1 MKDQIPSGSKA
12 GWIIA
17 VLTALLILLYFSQR
31 MGCGP
36 VQEREEQRW
45 ID

>member
-1 MKDQIPSGSKA
+1 MEKRTPSDSKA
-12 GWIIA
+12 GWIIFL
-17 VLTALLILLYFSQR
+17 VLALLILLYFSQR